1 MPPVLQDL
9 QDVLRGF
16 KMTLDLNKLFSAVFG
31 IVLSLIWVLVILAF
45 ASTFKLVDLS
55 PFELITGFLIS
66 PRLGLCSLIQVVL
79 SAVQTVGWREYAVL
93 VVLVLGLLA
102 IWSVF
107 AGSITRLAAVEFAKG
122 EKLGTKD
129 SIVFSVK
136 RFWSYFW
143 CPLTPV
149 LGVLFFI
156 ACNVIG
162 GLLGKIQIAGEIA
175 VAIGFPLAILSGFL
189 IVFIGVIGFI
199 GFFLMY
205 PTISAEGSDT
215 FDAMSRAYSYV
226 LSRPAHFLSL
236 LICIIVCG
244 TILTFFAS
252 FVACMV
258 MKTTYFT
265 VGIGMGAKFETIRA
279 FIAGLSGE
287 GTSTGALGTTSMK
300 FAALMLMLYIVLV
313 KVVVGSIIVAFAGSA
328 STIAYLILR
337 KDVDGT
343 ELFDVYEEEEA
354 VPETKENAETPG
366 VKEEEPVPE
375 TKENAEAPGVTEEGT
390 KKEGTKK
397 LWGTEVKAPEEPKPE
412 PEPEEPKADENKP
425 SDESSDGN
433 GSSPGKPE

>member
-1 MPPVLQDL
+1 MPPILQDL

-16 KMTLDLNKLFSAVFG
+16 KMTLDFNKLFLAVFG
-31 IVLSLIWVLVILAF
+31 IILSVIWVLVILAL
-45 ASTFKLVDLS
+45 ASTYKLVAIS

-66 PRLGLCSLIQVVL
+66 PRLGLCGLIRTL
-79 SAVQTVGWREYAVL
+79 FSSIQTVDWGEYAVL
-93 VVLVLGLLA
+93 VVLVLGLLV

-122 EKLGTKD
+122 EKLGIKD
-129 SIVFSVK
+129 SLVFSVK

-189 IVFIGVIGFI
+189 IVFIGVIGII

-236 LICIIVCG
+236 LICILVCG
-244 TILTFFAS
+244 LILIS
-252 FVACMV
+252 FTSLVACLV
-258 MKTTYFT
+258 MKTTYCT
-265 VGIGMGAKFETIRA
+265 VGIGMGDKFDTIRV
-279 FIAGLSGE
+279 FIAGLSDS
-287 GTSTGALGTTSMK
+287 GTSTGALGTISMK

-313 KVVVGSIIVAFAGSA
+313 KVAVGSIVVAFAGSA
-328 STIAYLILR
+328 STIAYLLLR

-343 ELFDVYEEEEA
+343 ELFDVYIEEKEEV
-354 VPETKENAETPG
+354 VPETKENDEGVETPG
-366 VKEEEPVPE
+366 AKEEK
-375 TKENAEAPGVTEEGT
+375 TA
-390 KKEGTKK
+390 
-397 LWGTEVKAPEEPKPE
+397 EVKAPVKPE
-412 PEPEEPKADENKP
+412 PEPGPGPEEPNVDEKKP
-425 SDESSDGN
+425 SDESSGGN
-433 GSSPGKPE
+433 GSSSEKPE

>member
-1 MPPVLQDL
+1 MPPILQDL

-16 KMTLDLNKLFSAVFG
+16 KMTLDFNKLFSAVVG
-31 IVLSLIWVLVILAF
+31 IILSVIWVLVILAF
-45 ASTFKLVDLS
+45 ASAFKLVAIS

-66 PRLGLCSLIQVVL
+66 PRLGLCSLIRTL
-79 SAVQTVGWREYAVL
+79 FSSIQTVDWGEYAAL
-93 VVLVLGLLA
+93 VVLILGLLI

-107 AGSITRLAAVEFAKG
+107 AGSITRLAAVEFAKD
-122 EKLGTKD
+122 EKLGIKD
-129 SIVFSVK
+129 SFVFSVK

-143 CPLTPV
+143 CPLTPA

-162 GLLGKIQIAGEIA
+162 GLLGQIKIAGEIA

-189 IVFIGVIGFI
+189 IVFIGVIGII

-236 LICIIVCG
+236 LISILVCG
-244 TILTFFAS
+244 VILIFFTS
-252 FVACMV
+252 GVACLV

-265 VGIGMGAKFETIRA
+265 VGIGMGDKFDTIRA
-279 FIAGLSGE
+279 FIAGLG
-287 GTSTGALGTTSMK
+287 GGGASTEALGTLSMK
-300 FAALMLMLYIVLV
+300 FAAIMMMLYVVLV
-313 KVVVGSIIVAFAGSA
+313 KVAVGSIIVAFAGSA

-343 ELFDVYEEEEA
+343 ELFDVYIEEEEA
-354 VPETKENAETPG
+354 VPETKENGETPG
-366 VKEEEPVPE
+366 AKEEK
-375 TKENAEAPGVTEEGT
+375 TA
-390 KKEGTKK
+390 
-397 LWGTEVKAPEEPKPE
+397 EVKAPEKPEPKPEQEPKPE
-412 PEPEEPKADENKP
+412 PKPDPDPPKADEEKP
-425 SDESSDGN
+425 SDQSSGGN
-433 GSSPGKPE
+433 GSSPEKPE

>member
-1 MPPVLQDL
+1 MPPILQDL

-16 KMTLDLNKLFSAVFG
+16 KMTLDFNKLFSAVLG
-31 IVLSLIWVLVILAF
+31 IILSLIWVLVILAF
-45 ASTFKLVDLS
+45 ASTYKLVDIS

-66 PRLGLCSLIQVVL
+66 PRLGLCSIVQVLL
-79 SAVQTVGWREYAVL
+79 SSLKTVELGEYAVL
-93 VVLVLGLLA
+93 VVLVLGLLV

-129 SIVFSVK
+129 SIVFAVK
-136 RFWSYFW
+136 RFWSFFW

-156 ACNVIG
+156 ACNVVG

-244 TILTFFAS
+244 TILTLFAS

-279 FIAGLSGE
+279 FIVGLSGE

-375 TKENAEAPGVTEEGT
+375 TKENAEAPSVT
-390 KKEGTKK
+390 KEGTKK
-397 LWGTEVKAPEEPKPE
+397 LWGAEVKTSEEPE
-412 PEPEEPKADENKP
+412 PEPEQEEPKADENKP

>member
-1 MPPVLQDL
+1 MPPILQDL

-16 KMTLDLNKLFSAVFG
+16 KMTLDFNKLFSAVFG
-31 IVLSLIWVLVILAF
+31 IILSLIWVLVILAF
-45 ASTFKLVDLS
+45 ASTYKLVDIS

-79 SAVQTVGWREYAVL
+79 SAVQTVDWREYAVL
-93 VVLVLGLLA
+93 VVLVLGLLT

-236 LICIIVCG
+236 LICILVCG
-244 TILTFFAS
+244 IILIFFTS
-252 FVACMV
+252 FLACLV
-258 MKTTYFT
+258 MKTTYCT
-265 VGIGMGAKFETIRA
+265 VGIGMGDKFDTIRA
-279 FIAGLSGE
+279 FIAGLGSE
-287 GTSTGALGTTSMK
+287 GTSTGALGTISSMK

-397 LWGTEVKAPEEPKPE
+397 LWGTEVKTPEE

>member
-1 MPPVLQDL
+1 MPPILQDL

-16 KMTLDLNKLFSAVFG
+16 KMTLDFNKLFSAVFG

-129 SIVFSVK
+129 SIVFSAK

-244 TILTFFAS
+244 TILTLFAS

-375 TKENAEAPGVTEEGT
+375 TKENAEAPSVTEEGT
-390 KKEGTKK
+390 KKEGTKE
-397 LWGTEVKAPEEPKPE
+397 LWGTEVKTSEEPE
-412 PEPEEPKADENKP
+412 PEPEQEEPKADENKP

>member
-1 MPPVLQDL
+1 MPPILQDL

-16 KMTLDLNKLFSAVFG
+16 KMTLDFNKLFSAVVG
-31 IVLSLIWVLVILAF
+31 IILSIIWVLVILAF
-45 ASTFKLVDLS
+45 ASAFKYVAIS

-66 PRLGLCSLIQVVL
+66 PRLGLCSLIQTFL
-79 SAVQTVGWREYAVL
+79 ASIKTVDWREFVVL
-93 VVLVLGLLA
+93 VVLVFGLLT
-102 IWSVF
+102 IWSIF
-107 AGSITRLAAVEFAKG
+107 AGSITRSAAVEFAKG
-122 EKLGTKD
+122 DKLGTKE
-129 SIVFSVK
+129 SLVFSLK

-236 LICIIVCG
+236 LISIIVCG
-244 TILTFFAS
+244 TILIFFTS
-252 FVACMV
+252 FVACLV

-265 VGIGMGAKFETIRA
+265 VGLGMGEKFDTIRA
-279 FIAGLSGE
+279 FIAGLG
-287 GTSTGALGTTSMK
+287 GGSTTVALGTLSMK
-300 FAALMLMLYIVLV
+300 FAALMMMLYVFLV
-313 KVVVGSIIVAFAGSA
+313 KVAVGSIIVAFAGSA
-328 STIAYLILR
+328 STIAYLVLR

-343 ELFDVYEEEEA
+343 ELFDVYIEEEA
-354 VPETKENAETPG
+354 VPETKENDKDVETPG
-366 VKEEEPVPE
+366 AKEEKTP
-375 TKENAEAPGVTEEGT
+375 
-390 KKEGTKK
+390 
-397 LWGTEVKAPEEPKPE
+397 EVKAPEKPE
-412 PEPEEPKADENKP
+412 PEPKPPKADDKKP
-425 SDESSDGN
+425 SDESSGGN
-433 GSSPGKPE
+433 GSSSEKPK